1 MKKNILLHFI
11 LLLVSWSSFA
21 QFSQAERDSINKLNR
36 EDHQQM
42 MRQLGITELRPGPSG
57 NPNDA
62 NAANTDESK
71 VKQNQELP
79 NPLKFNDSTLV
90 TNANEWEQRKKEL
103 FELFDT
109 EIYGYT
115 PENTP
120 NVEWSIIR
128 EKDTLEGNIPVK
140 IRELRGV
147 VDNSAYPEI
156 SVAIEMIVG
165 IPATVSKP
173 VPLVIEFGWDL
184 SKFKNWPQ
192 PPGPSWKE
200 QLLKKGWAYAIII
213 PTSFQADNGAGL
225 TQGIIGLVNK
235 GNRRKPNDWGTL
247 KAWSWG
253 ASKAI
258 DYFETTP
265 EINTRKIAI
274 EGLSRY
280 GKAAIV
286 AMAYEPRISIG
297 FIGSSGAGGTKIL
310 RRNLGE
316 QVENLASSA
325 EYHWFAGNFIKYA
338 GTLQVNDL
346 PIDAHELIALCA
358 PRPVFISAG
367 SAHVEGQWVD
377 AKGMFLGGVYASPV
391 YELLGKKGLQTT
403 IFPPQETN
411 LSDGE
416 IAFRQHEG
424 GHTTYPNWPYFIE
437 FASRYFDDN

>member
-1 MKKNILLHFI
+1 MKKTTLLNLV
-11 LLLVSWSSFA
+11 LLLVSWLSFA
-21 QFSQAERDSINKLNR
+21 QYSQAERDSIEKLNK
-36 EDHQQM
+36 EDHQQIM
-42 MRQLGITELRPGPSG
+42 YQLGITKLRPGPSG

-71 VKQNQELP
+71 AKQYKELP
-79 NPLKFNDSTLV
+79 NPLIFNNGTPVNNS
-90 TNANEWEQRKKEL
+90 NQWEERKKEL
-103 FELFDT
+103 FELFDN
-109 EIYGYT
+109 EIYGRT
-115 PENTP
+115 PKNIP
-120 NVEWSIIR
+120 NVTWEIIN
-128 EKDTLEGNIPVK
+128 EKDTLEGEIPVK
-140 IRELRGV
+140 IKELIGI
-147 VDNSAYPEI
+147 VDNSSYPEI
-156 SVAIEMIVG
+156 SVAIQMTVG
-165 IPATVSKP
+165 TPLAVSKS
-173 VPLVIEFGWDL
+173 VPLVIEFGWDMT
-184 SKFKNWPQ
+184 KFKNWPQ
-192 PPGPSWKE
+192 PSVPSWKE

-213 PTSFQADNGAGL
+213 PASFQADNDAGL
-225 TQGIIGLVNK
+225 TQGIIGLINK
-235 GNRRKPNDWGTL
+235 GKRRKPDDWGTL

-265 EINTRKIAI
+265 EIDTKKIAI

-286 AMAYEPRISIG
+286 AMAYEPRISVG

-346 PIDAHELIALCA
+346 PVDAHELIALCA

-367 SAHVEGQWVD
+367 SSQVEGHWVD

-391 YELLGKKGLQTT
+391 YELLGKKGLRTT
-403 IFPPQETN
+403 EFPLQETN
-411 LSDGE
+411 LADGE

-437 FASRYFDDN
+437 FASRYFED